1 MATAPGGQ
9 GERPWLWK
17 KGQSGNPAGRRK
29 GSKNRA
35 TLWAQ
40 ALAEGKL
47 DTLMERIVDR
57 ATAKDDGV
65 AQRFLVARVLP
76 VARERRIPLELPEPT
91 GWAARD
97 ARD

>member
-47 DTLMERIVDR
+47 DTLM
-57 ATAKDDGV
+57 
-65 AQRFLVARVLP
+65 
-76 VARERRIPLELPEPT
+76 
-91 GWAARD
+91 
-97 ARD
+97 